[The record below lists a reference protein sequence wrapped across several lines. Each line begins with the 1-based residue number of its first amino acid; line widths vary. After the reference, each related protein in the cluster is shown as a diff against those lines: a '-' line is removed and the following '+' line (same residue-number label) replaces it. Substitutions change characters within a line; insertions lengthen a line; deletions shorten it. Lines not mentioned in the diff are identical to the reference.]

1 MVSNGGCK
9 LQPIDFMSDDNQIL
23 IPQSFIALY
32 LDPGRT
38 RPNAPREQVA
48 GRYELCEDMA
58 CLLTEHAQTMV
69 FEQGVSEAQA
79 LSRCRQSL
87 LVEPSVFAE
96 PEAGWIAT
104 RLAELLGWPPL
115 AA

>member
-1 MVSNGGCK
+1 M
-9 LQPIDFMSDDNQIL
+9 PDDNQIL

-38 RPNAPREQVA
+38 RPNAPREQIA

-69 FEQGVSEAQA
+69 FEQGAGEAQA
-79 LSRCRQSL
+79 LLRCRESL
-87 LVEPSVFAE
+87 LVDASLFSV
-96 PEAGWIAT
+96 PEADWITT
-104 RLAELLGWPPL
+104 RLAELLGWAPL

>member
-1 MVSNGGCK
+1 
-9 LQPIDFMSDDNQIL
+9 MSDDNQIL

-48 GRYELCEDMA
+48 ARYELCEDMA
-58 CLLTEHAQTMV
+58 NLLTEHAQTMI
-69 FEQGVSEAQA
+69 FEQGAGEAQV

-96 PEAGWIAT
+96 PEADWIIT
-104 RLAELLGWPPL
+104 RLVELLGWTLPAL
-115 AA
+115 